1 MNKYNEFKEELSVY
15 ENKSKVRTRL
25 AVLCNVLLRVFMT
38 KSFDFIF
45 TLSLT
50 ILPAILISG
59 FSTGLAFICLILHFI
74 LWISIYKP
82 ITRYLGSDNDDM
94 YNEFTLRIRILEDI
108 LSRK

>member
-1 MNKYNEFKEELSVY
+1 MKFLNFK
-15 ENKSKVRTRL
+15 
-25 AVLCNVLLRVFMT
+25 
-38 KSFDFIF
+38 
-45 TLSLT
+45 
-50 ILPAILISG
+50 G
-59 FSTGLAFICLILHFI
+59 FGTYILILHFI